1 MMTSGGDWREITK
14 DLRLVLRWMASVF
27 VGLASI
33 LLIWNCRVKRK
44 RLRIT
49 GVTLRG

>member
-14 DLRLVLRWMASVF
+14 DLRLVLRWIAQGFRGVDGVSSN
-27 VGLASI
+27 LERE
-33 LLIWNCRVKRK
+33 LERK
-44 RLRIT
+44 WLRIT